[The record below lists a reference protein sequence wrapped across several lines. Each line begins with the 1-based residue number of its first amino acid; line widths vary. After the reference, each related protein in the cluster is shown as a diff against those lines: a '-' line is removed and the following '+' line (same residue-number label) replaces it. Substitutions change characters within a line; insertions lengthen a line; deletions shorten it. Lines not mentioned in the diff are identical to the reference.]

1 MSTRRRLRNPLRSA
15 DTYIEFTKPNLPRAK
30 IACQPRYGW
39 SQPDHDS
46 GQCDDTGP
54 VSRYMDDLVRRL
66 HRLLP
71 R

>member
-15 DTYIEFTKPNLPRAK
+15 DTYIEFTKPNLPSAK
-30 IACQPRYGW
+30 IARQPRSGW
-39 SQPDHDS
+39 SRADYDS
-46 GQCDDTGP
+46 GRCDDTNP

-66 HRLLP
+66 HRRLP